1 MSKPSTAI
9 VVAGTPEAPTATLS
23 LSIEAKEVITQAL
36 DVGASIIL
44 PDSQFPWDADDAQ
57 RAQEAASFL
66 KGLAS
71 DLDKSREITKAP
83 YWTACTLIQN
93 LYNTK
98 VEPIEKEIKR
108 LEQGLSIYARAEQ
121 EKINAENLRRLQA
134 EQEEAA
140 RQQKIKDDAAKAA
153 ADAQRALEDA
163 ARLAKLAEEAKGKK
177 AKEAAQKLADEAAER
192 AKQAEEK
199 ADDQQLAADNQ
210 PEITPVVF
218 VQSQKVEGASVRPQI
233 VPEIIDPAALYARYP
248 QLCEIKVN
256 IVALKALVNQI
267 DFDYTKVPGVRCTEE
282 TKVQVKKAHTGL
294 LQ

>member
-1 MSKPSTAI
+1 MSQTSI

-23 LSIEAKEVITQAL
+23 LSIKAKEIITQAIE
-36 DVGASIIL
+36 VGSSIFL
-44 PDSQFPWDADDAQ
+44 PDDRFPWDADDAQ

-83 YWTACTLIQN
+83 YWNACTLIQS
-93 LYNTK
+93 LYNTEVK
-98 VEPIEKEIKR
+98 PIEKELKR

-121 EKINAENLRRLQA
+121 AKIDAENQRRLR
-134 EQEEAA
+134 EQRDEEA
-140 RQQKIKDDAAKAA
+140 RQQKIRDDAAKAA
-153 ADAQRALEDA
+153 ADAQRAIDDA

-177 AKEAAQKLADEAAER
+177 AKEAAQKLADEAAAL

-199 ADDQQLAADNQ
+199 ADDQQLAAENQ
-210 PEITPVVF
+210 TPVAPLVLE
-218 VQSQKVEGASVRPQI
+218 QEKKIEGASVRPQI
-233 VPEIIDPAALYARYP
+233 AVEVVDARVFYARYP

-256 IVALKALVNQI
+256 IVALKALANQI
-267 DFDYTKVPGVRCTEE
+267 EFDYKSIPGVICTEE
-282 TKVQVKKAHTGL
+282 VKIHVKKSTTGL